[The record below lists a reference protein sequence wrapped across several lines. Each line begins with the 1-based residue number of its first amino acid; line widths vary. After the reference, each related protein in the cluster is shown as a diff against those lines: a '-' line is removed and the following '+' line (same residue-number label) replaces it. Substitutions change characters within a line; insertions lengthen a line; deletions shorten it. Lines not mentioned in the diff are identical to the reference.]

1 STVLPNSDITLD
13 KFVLTDVTDG
23 ETVAYPAST
32 ARLAGGAALT
42 YDEGRRG
49 SARIAGDGRADVYA
63 TAFDSGYYDVRVDY
77 ATDAASD
84 VS

>member
-1 STVLPNSDITLD
+1 KYRGSAEVEIPLTRGSHVLSLRASADGSTVLPNSDITLD

-49 SARIAGDGRADVYA
+49 SARIAGDGR
-63 TAFDSGYYDVRVDY
+63 
-77 ATDAASD
+77 
-84 VS
+84 